1 MFFLYFYMCALY
13 VCFHYLPFMTRTRSR
28 NITAEKEGGQEKD
41 TYTTTKTPY
50 RKTKDTTRKRSI
62 KYILPANLE
71 TIRAILNKGKLN
83 TQKDVNAA
91 ITEEEL
97 LMVCRLYNVKT
108 ARKRDGKPL
117 SKRSLLAKLWGHRL
131 HVLDQKEYRR
141 RKRNRI
147 LPTEEVAKIWYQRY
161 RNNQL
166 TNRQAKTT
174 TR

>member
-1 MFFLYFYMCALY
+1 MCALY
-13 VCFHYLPFMTRTRSR
+13 VFFHYLPFMTRTRSR

-71 TIRAILNKGKLN
+71 TIRAILNKGMLN

-97 LMVCRLYNVKT
+97 LMVCRLYNVRT

-117 SKRSLLAKLWGHRL
+117 S
-131 HVLDQKEYRR
+131 RR
-141 RKRNRI
+141 RQNMWTSSARVRPETIPEK
-147 LPTEEVAKIWYQRY
+147 EEEPNFTHRRSSQNMISTIPK
-161 RNNQL
+161 
-166 TNRQAKTT
+166 
-174 TR
+174 

>member
-1 MFFLYFYMCALY
+1 MDA
-13 VCFHYLPFMTRTRSR
+13 
-28 NITAEKEGGQEKD
+28 
-41 TYTTTKTPY
+41 YTTTKTPY

-97 LMVCRLYNVKT
+97 LMVCRLYNVRT

-117 SKRSLLAKLWGHRL
+117 SRRSLLAKIWGHRL
-131 HVLDQKEYRR
+131 HVLDRKEYRR

-147 LPTEEVAKIWYQRY
+147 FPTEEVAKI
-161 RNNQL
+161 
-166 TNRQAKTT
+166 
-174 TR
+174 